1 MALPGVGGG
10 GGTRGNG
17 MEQEG
22 GMHNRWTITQ
32 GSVEWGRGS

>member
-1 MALPGVGGG
+1 MGVQWGHS
-10 GGTRGNG
+10 GNG

-32 GSVEWGRGS
+32 GSAEGGGGG